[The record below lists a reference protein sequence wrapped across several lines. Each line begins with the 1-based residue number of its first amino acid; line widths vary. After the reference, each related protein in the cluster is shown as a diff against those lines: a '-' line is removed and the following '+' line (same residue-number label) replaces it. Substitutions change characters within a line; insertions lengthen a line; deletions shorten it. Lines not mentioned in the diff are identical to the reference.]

1 MQHNEDLCVT
11 DGSSSGLQGIDINKH
26 MQHSDVRRS
35 LYRAESLKAFL
46 LLHGLI
52 PT

>member
-11 DGSSSGLQGIDINKH
+11 DGSSSRLQGIGINKH
-26 MQHSDVRRS
+26 MQCMGQREW
-35 LYRAESLKAFL
+35 LYMAENSKALIVIGL
-46 LLHGLI
+46 LF